1 MQLAANKL
9 QSLTSLWNL
18 QRKAKDIMPKRDGR
32 YRETPRVFDKSGS
45 PTSNLIGLMFGKLKV
60 LEWAGKSNLR
70 SAENPKKDVTDFW
83 VCWCDCGNPEYNPV
97 IACGRWLKYGNT
109 SSCGCKRRKH
119 RMAGTRIYHIWSG
132 MIGRCTNPQNDDYRR
147 YGGRGITV
155 CSNWRESFE
164 NFYADMGDPPTDK
177 HTLDRRDVND
187 NYSPENCRWATRKQQ
202 NRNRRDNRPITWNGE
217 AKLITEWAED
227 PRLVSL
233 GITARGLA
241 TRLYSGW
248 TVEEAMTT
256 PPVVGKLI
264 TWQGE
269 TLTMMDWSR
278 RLGTSKSNVVSKRL
292 SAGWTL
298 EDALTTPLGGKPPS
312 SHMKS

>member
-1 MQLAANKL
+1 
-9 QSLTSLWNL
+9 
-18 QRKAKDIMPKRDGR
+18 MPKRDRR
-32 YRETPRVFDKSGS
+32 YRETPRTFDKSVPPKTDLTGQR
-45 PTSNLIGLMFGKLKV
+45 FGKLTVK
-60 LEWAGKSNLR
+60 EWAGKSNLR
-70 SAENPKKDVTDFW
+70 YDKKDMSDFW
-83 VCWCDCGNPEYNPV
+83 ICWCDCGDPEYNPV
-97 IACGRWLKYGNT
+97 VACNRWLRYGNT
-109 SSCGCKRRKH
+109 SSCGCKSRKH
-119 RMAGTRIYHIWSG
+119 RMAGTRIYYIWSH
-132 MIGRCTNPQNDDYRR
+132 MIGRCNNPRLDEYPR
-147 YGGRGITV
+147 YGGRGIVV
-155 CSNWRESFE
+155 CSNWRSSFE
-164 NFYADMGDPPTDK
+164 NFYTDMGEPLDEL
-177 HTLDRRDVND
+177 TLDRIDVNGH
-187 NYSPENCRWATRKQQ
+187 YSCGHCEECLSLGWTANCRWATKKQQ

-278 RLGTSKSNVVSKRL
+278 CRSQQ
-292 SAGWTL
+292 
-298 EDALTTPLGGKPPS
+298 
-312 SHMKS
+312 